1 MGWVFLEVFAALMIA
16 VGIVWWT
23 LPKSPKAGAER
34 AKEERADDPGQRNS
48 DDTRPKE
55 ARDR

>member
-1 MGWVFLEVFAALMIA
+1 MGWVFLEVLAALLIA

-23 LPKSPKAGAER
+23 LPKAPKAGAEG
-34 AKEERADDPGQRNS
+34 ATKENITDPGQRKI
-48 DDTRPKE
+48 DDTAPKE